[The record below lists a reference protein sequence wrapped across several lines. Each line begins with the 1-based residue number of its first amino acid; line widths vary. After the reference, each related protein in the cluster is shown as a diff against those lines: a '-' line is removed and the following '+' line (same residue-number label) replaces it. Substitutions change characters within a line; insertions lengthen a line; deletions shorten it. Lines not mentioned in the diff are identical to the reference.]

1 MIGLLF
7 FGAIAV
13 WGVIAIALGSKLPE
27 WLGIKRHRTALG
39 FVFALLVFV
48 APVADEIIAYPQ
60 MQRLCKEAHSFRF
73 VDDMD
78 AQKSYG
84 RSVYYWSRSAPITTI
99 FPSSIKVHGNEYGYF
114 DAQTKEPILYSY
126 SIGVDRGWLGIPAGS
141 SGTAMTALIKGCQ
154 DKTGVVNGMS
164 IEYDASGVPRLLS
177 SSRVT
182 IVPDPIKPVFNLPT
196 RGIK

>member
-60 MQRLCKEAHSFRF
+60 MQMLCQQVNGLELAPG
-73 VDDMD
+73 MD
-78 AQKSYG
+78 EQKANG
-84 RSVYYWSRSAPITTI
+84 RTVYSMGLSTTTALW
-99 FPSSIKVHGNEYGYF
+99 PSSVKILRRDYAYV
-114 DAQTKEPILYSY
+114 DAMTKEPILQ
-126 SIGVDRGWLGIPAGS
+126 GVWFEPLRGMLGVPDGS
-141 SGTAMTALIKGCQ
+141 SGGQMTLLLGKCVS
-154 DKTGVVNGMS
+154 KPEV
-164 IEYDASGVPRLLS
+164 YDNQGVP
-177 SSRVT
+177 SRYGHLKLT
-182 IVPDPIKPVFNLPT
+182 KVPTP
-196 RGIK
+196 

>member
-60 MQRLCKEAHSFRF
+60 MQMLCQQVNGLELARGMDEEKAHGKSFYYAEDNHNVTLWPSSVKLLRRDYAYINAMTKEAILQGVWF
-73 VDDMD
+73 
-78 AQKSYG
+78 
-84 RSVYYWSRSAPITTI
+84 
-99 FPSSIKVHGNEYGYF
+99 
-114 DAQTKEPILYSY
+114 EPLRGML
-126 SIGVDRGWLGIPAGS
+126 GVPNGS
-141 SGTAMTALIKGCQ
+141 SGGQMTLILGKC
-154 DKTGVVNGMS
+154 DSKT
-164 IEYDASGVPRLLS
+164 EAYDNQGVPVRFGYLKL
-177 SSRVT
+177 T
-182 IVPDPIKPVFNLPT
+182 KVPTP
-196 RGIK
+196 